1 MSKPT
6 PVALSRGLLFWY
18 TVDLLALSIWTGG
31 LIIIISSVIPAV
43 FNSVGI
49 EPGGRLL
56 TRVFARYDEIIFG
69 LILLMLCAWAMRDW
83 IRRHQ
88 GFARAAITR
97 SELVLQTI
105 MIAIA
110 VAVFLLGKQAV
121 SLQETAFAAQG
132 ESAKKLAYDSFF
144 RIHYLVRGLYLL
156 NLGLGMALLTIKIK
170 TWTARGEVTP

>member
-1 MSKPT
+1 MPKPS
-6 PVALSRGLLFWY
+6 PVVLSRGLLFWY
-18 TVDLLALSIWTGG
+18 TVDLLALSIWIGG
-31 LIIIISSVIPAV
+31 LIIIISLVIPAV

-56 TRVFARYDEIIFG
+56 ARVFARYDEIIFG

-83 IRRHQ
+83 IRQHT

-97 SELVLQTI
+97 SELMLQTI
-105 MIAIA
+105 MILIAIA
-110 VAVFLLGKQAV
+110 IFLLGKQSV

-156 NLGLGMALLTIKIK
+156 NLGLGIALLTVKIK